1 MGLGVSGSVGS
12 FAGVSF
18 SHSRSAWSRLRARS
32 FASCAFFVR
41 ITRASEDSD
50 SGRRKNI
57 RLMNVRWTQ
66 TLR

>member
-1 MGLGVSGSVGS
+1 MGICGSAGS
-12 FAGVSF
+12 LAGVSF
-18 SHSRSAWSRLRARS
+18 SQSRSAWSRLRARS

-57 RLMNVRWTQ
+57 RLINVRWTQ